1 MIPTSSSGPPR
12 LFTMIIAASRALALL
27 VSIVLCAL
35 IDDVLG
41 AGKGAKKPYVLPE
54 TEPRVSG
61 NLQVKVDW
69 PLVANKW
76 PNQSPSV
83 SSLSHHWVT
92 TSHIKS
98 IPKPLSDGQLL
109 QLAMDAYGEMTDA
122 IKAYGASQDA
132 RPSAMTALAFDDEVI
147 LASSQKGYGSYSYD
161 LEHTPVYSALKL
173 CQLAKVTS
181 QSVGGLGG
189 NQAMCGQVTALQLYH
204 RQYPGRQDFKGRNAR
219 IVTVSSQES
228 TEGDKNGNKIGQV
241 KWVDTCPQPVTQ
253 GGPMTDWGCDKV
265 LGQQRVR
272 KIPSPETRGRKY
284 VAQPYDIKGAAKGQ
298 IQLCQ

>member
-1 MIPTSSSGPPR
+1 
-12 LFTMIIAASRALALL
+12 MIIAASRALTLL
-27 VSIVLCAL
+27 VFIVLCAL

-41 AGKGAKKPYVLPE
+41 AGKSSKKSYALPE
-54 TEPRVSG
+54 TEPQVSG

-98 IPKPLSDGQLL
+98 IHTTLSDGQLL
-109 QLAMDAYGEMTDA
+109 QLAIDAYGEMVDA
-122 IKAYGASQDA
+122 IKAYGASQDV

-147 LASSQKGYGSYSYD
+147 LASSQKGYGSYSFD
-161 LEHTPVYSALKL
+161 LEHTPVYSVLKL

-181 QSVGGLGG
+181 ETVGKLGG

-204 RQYPGRQDFKGRNAR
+204 RQYPSRKDFKGRNAR

-228 TEGDKNGNKIGQV
+228 TEGNKNGNKVGQV
-241 KWVDTCPQPVTQ
+241 KWVGTCPQPASQ
-253 GGPMTDWGCDKV
+253 GGPMADWGCDEA
-265 LGQQRVR
+265 LGLQHVR
-272 KIPSPETRGRKY
+272 KIASPETRGRKY
-284 VAQPYDIKGAAKGQ
+284 VAQPYDIKGAVKGQ
-298 IQLCQ
+298 IRLCQ